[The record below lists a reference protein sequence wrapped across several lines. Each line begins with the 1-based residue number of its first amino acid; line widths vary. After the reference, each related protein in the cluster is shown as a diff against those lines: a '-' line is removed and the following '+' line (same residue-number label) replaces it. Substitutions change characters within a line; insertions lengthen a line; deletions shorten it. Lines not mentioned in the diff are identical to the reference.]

1 MDIGIVVVMVIVM
14 EIRMGKTKGNPA
26 IPVAPVA
33 PVVPVIPVIVVRR
46 IIRRMETEAVQRAK
60 DLKGYFSTTVYPQ
73 LFFGSIK
80 AETDNL
86 HGWGGR

>member
-26 IPVAPVA
+26 IPVVPVAPVV
-33 PVVPVIPVIVVRR
+33 PVVPVIPVIVV
-46 IIRRMETEAVQRAK
+46 RRMETEAVQRAK
-60 DLKGYFSTTVYPQ
+60 DLKGYFSTKDYPQ

>member
-1 MDIGIVVVMVIVM
+1 
-14 EIRMGKTKGNPA
+14 
-26 IPVAPVA
+26 
-33 PVVPVIPVIVVRR
+33 
-46 IIRRMETEAVQRAK
+46 METEAVQRAK